1 MAVAQNPSRQD
12 AIGIAMSSERRGIPR
27 RGRIPNMTI
36 KMKQADRITAIVLL
50 LFSAFVIQQSARM
63 DLFVEF
69 APGYGF
75 FPFWL
80 GILMAV
86 LSIMLFVDASR
97 RPAEKDELAPIPG
110 REALFKAVLVLA
122 GLGAYA
128 FLMEITGYVFDTLLL
143 VVLLLGVVERE
154 KWKTT
159 ALVAVLMTALLYL
172 IFQVILGVSLP
183 KGPLGF

>member
-1 MAVAQNPSRQD
+1 
-12 AIGIAMSSERRGIPR
+12 
-27 RGRIPNMTI
+27 MTL
-36 KMKQADRITAIVLL
+36 KMKKADQITAIVLL
-50 LFSAFVIQQSARM
+50 LFSAFVIQQSSRM
-63 DLFVEF
+63 ELFVEF

-80 GILMAV
+80 GILMAI
-86 LSIMLFVDASR
+86 LSVMLFVDASR

-110 REALFKAVLVLA
+110 REALIKVALILA
-122 GLGAYA
+122 GLGVYA
-128 FLMEITGYVFDTLLL
+128 FLMEITGYVIDTLLL

-154 KWKTT
+154 RWQVT
-159 ALVAVLMTALLYL
+159 ALVAVLATGLLYL

>member
-1 MAVAQNPSRQD
+1 
-12 AIGIAMSSERRGIPR
+12 
-27 RGRIPNMTI
+27 MTV
-36 KMKQADRITAIVLL
+36 KMKKADQITAIVLL
-50 LFSAFVIQQSARM
+50 LFSAFVIEESSKM
-63 DLFVEF
+63 TLFVEF

-80 GILMAV
+80 GVLMAL
-86 LSIMLFVDASR
+86 LSIMLLVDARR

-110 REALFKAVLVLA
+110 REALIKVVLVLA
-122 GLGAYA
+122 GLGVYA
-128 FLMEITGYVFDTLLL
+128 FLMEITGYVVDTLLL

-154 KWKTT
+154 KWQTT
-159 ALVAVLMTALLYL
+159 AFVAVLMTALLYL